1 MKKIISLLLA
11 AAMMI
16 MVAGCGGGSQPKSSG
31 SGSGSGSGAKQITM
45 GFSQI
50 GAESEWRTANT
61 ESIKQAA
68 KDAGV
73 NLQFSDAQQKQENQ
87 IKAIRSFIAQGV
99 DIIAFVPIVETG
111 WDTVLKEAKDAKIPV
126 IVVDRDVKVSDDSLY
141 VAKIGT
147 DSVAEGKKVFQW
159 IDEYMAK
166 NNKKPRSGDKF
177 NIVELEGTVG
187 SSVAIRR
194 QEGFKDAMA
203 ASQNA
208 GKYNLLASQTG
219 EFTRQKGQEV
229 MESFLKSDRD
239 KIDILFAQNDDMA
252 LGAIQAI
259 EAAGLK
265 PGKDITIISID
276 GVKGIFQAMIEGK
289 SNCTVECNPLQG
301 PLLMETAK
309 KILNGEKVEKLVYV
323 DEGIFPA
330 DVAEKTLPERKY

>member
-1 MKKIISLLLA
+1 MKKIISLVLA
-11 AAMMI
+11 AAMML
-16 MVAGCGGGSQPKSSG
+16 VVVGCGGGDQAKKDG
-31 SGSGSGSGAKQITM
+31 FGSGAKGDKQITM

>member
-1 MKKIISLLLA
+1 MKKIISLVLA
-11 AAMMI
+11 AAMML
-16 MVAGCGGGSQPKSSG
+16 VVVGCGGGDQAKKD
-31 SGSGSGSGAKQITM
+31 GSGSGAKGDKQITM

-252 LGAIQAI
+252 LGAIQAL

>member
-1 MKKIISLLLA
+1 MKKIIALLLA
-11 AAMMI
+11 SLMMI
-16 MVAGCGGGSQPKSSG
+16 VAAGCGGGDQAKSSG
-31 SGSGSGSGAKQITM
+31 SGSGGSSKKITM

-61 ESIKQAA
+61 ESVKQAA
-68 KDAGV
+68 KDAGID
-73 NLQFSDAQQKQENQ
+73 LQFSDAQQKQENQ

-126 IVVDRDVKVSDDSLY
+126 IVVDRDVKLSDDSLY

-147 DSVAEGKKVFQW
+147 DSVTEGKNVFKW
-159 IDEYMAK
+159 VDEYMTK
-166 NNKKPRSGDKF
+166 QNKKPRDGGSQF
-177 NIVELEGTVG
+177 NVVVLEGTVG

-203 ASQNA
+203 ASA
-208 GKYNLLASQTG
+208 DASKYNILASQTG

-229 MESFLKSDRD
+229 MESFLKSYGP
-239 KIDILFAQNDDMA
+239 KIDILFAHNDDMA

-259 EAAGLK
+259 EAAGMK
-265 PGKDITIISID
+265 PGKDITIVSID
-276 GVKGIFQAMIEGK
+276 GVKGIFQAMIDGK

-309 KILNGEKVEKLVYV
+309 KILAGQKVDKLVYV
-323 DEGIFPA
+323 EEGVFPSDKA
-330 DVAEKTLPERKY
+330 AEVLPSRKY